1 MSLPTHRDLP
11 FISLHSVDSTNNYA
25 MGLVHAGLSQH
36 GTAVFAREQTS
47 GRGQRNRE
55 WKSEPGSNIIIS
67 IILDLK
73 GLLSSSQIFL
83 LSKTVAVATAG
94 FLNDFVFDS
103 TSIKWPN
110 DIYWNDRKAGGI
122 LIENVFQA
130 SEWKNA
136 VVGVGL
142 NINQTQFGELEKRA
156 VSLRQITGKEYDPL
170 VLAKELH
177 ARIMNEFNHLLKDP
191 GRVLDSYSRQLYKKN
206 ETVRLKKG
214 TLVFDG
220 IIRDVT
226 NFGELIVAH
235 PLEEKFAV
243 GEVEWVL

>member
-1 MSLPTHRDLP
+1 MIHLLRKTPTQQFHLSCI
-11 FISLHSVDSTNNYA
+11 ISLGCYDFFNENA
-25 MGLVHAGLSQH
+25 
-36 GTAVFAREQTS
+36 S
-47 GRGQRNRE
+47 G
-55 WKSEPGSNIIIS
+55 K
-67 IILDLK
+67 
-73 GLLSSSQIFL
+73 
-83 LSKTVAVATAG
+83 
-94 FLNDFVFDS
+94 

-110 DIYWNDRKAGGI
+110 DVYWSDRKAGGI